1 MKISSSGQREIESII
16 STFSDA
22 DLDVVNT
29 YYAFADKRVKQDEI
43 FTAMRRMTGVDESVV
58 DILANDPEQQIALE
72 TFTDGFIQLLAKYEY
87 ATELWLRMKHGED
100 AA

>member
-1 MKISSSGQREIESII
+1 MKISGSGQREIKEII

-29 YYAFADKRVKQDEI
+29 YYAFADTRVKQDDI
-43 FTAMRRMTGVDESVV
+43 FTAIRRMTGVDESVV
-58 DILANDPEQQIALE
+58 DMLANDPDQQVAVE

-87 ATELWLRMKHGED
+87 AMELWLRMKGGED